1 MFFHAEGKD
10 RRKSCYFGDL
20 REECEGII
28 LEQLDLS
35 KYAIRTDLAI
45 EAREIAIADQQKH
58 VHDQEDLSQIEGVI
72 IKEKEEEDIKISF
85 VEVTKEGAAAIGKK
99 EGRYLTMEAVGIRQQ
114 DTVMQQKVAKIF
126 AEEFSQ
132 FLKQLG
138 IRDDA
143 SCLVVGLGN
152 WNVTPDALGPQVCEN
167 LLVTRHLYQLQPES
181 VEEGYRPVSAIAPGV
196 MGLTGI
202 ETSDII
208 FGIVEKTKPDFVIAI
223 DALASRSIERVNS
236 TIQISDT
243 GIHPGSG
250 VGNKRKEISKETLG
264 IPVVAIGV
272 PTVVDA
278 VSITSDTIDF
288 ILKHFGKELKE
299 GDRPSRALAPA
310 GMTFGKRKKLTEED
324 LPEEEH
330 RKTFLGMIG
339 TLPEDEKRK
348 LIYEVLSPIGHNL
361 MVTPKEVDVFI
372 EDMANLIANGLN
384 AALHSNVKQENAG
397 FYTR

>member
-1 MFFHAEGKD
+1 MSE
-10 RRKSCYFGDL
+10 S
-20 REECEGII
+20 
-28 LEQLDLS
+28 LDLS
-35 KYAIRTDLAI
+35 KYSIRTDLAI
-45 EAREIAIADQQKH
+45 EAREMVLASRAGT
-58 VHDQEDLSQIEGVI
+58 VEQEENLSQIEGVV
-72 IKEKEEEDIKISF
+72 IKEKEVDDIKVSL
-85 VEVTKEGAAAIGKK
+85 VEITPEGEKQLEKK
-99 EGRYLTMEAVGIRQQ
+99 PGRYLTLEVQGIRQQ
-114 DTVMQQKVAKIF
+114 DSKLQQKVEKIF
-126 AEEFSQ
+126 ASEFSH
-132 FLKQLG
+132 FLEGTG
-138 IRDDA
+138 IKKAD

-152 WNVTPDALGPQVCEN
+152 WNVTPDALGPIVCEN
-167 LLVTRHLYQLQPES
+167 LLITRHLYELQPES
-181 VEEGYRPVSAIAPGV
+181 VEEGYRSVSALAPGV

-250 VGNKRKEISKETLG
+250 VGNKRKELSKDTLG
-264 IPVVAIGV
+264 IPVIAIGV

-299 GDRPSRALAPA
+299 GNRPSRALAPA
-310 GMTFGKRKKLTEED
+310 GMTFGERKKLTDED
-324 LPEEEH
+324 LPEEKH

-339 TLPEDEKRK
+339 TLSDDEKRK

-361 MVTPKEVDVFI
+361 MVTPKEIDVFI

-384 AALHSNVKQENAG
+384 SSLHSAVNQDNTG
-397 FYTR
+397 YYTR

>member
-1 MFFHAEGKD
+1 MGE
-10 RRKSCYFGDL
+10 S
-20 REECEGII
+20 I
-28 LEQLDLS
+28 DLS
-35 KYAIRTDLAI
+35 QYSVRTDLAI
-45 EAREIAIADQQKH
+45 EAREMVLTQQKGT
-58 VHDQEDLSQIEGVI
+58 VGQEKDLSQIEGVI
-72 IKEKEEEDIKISF
+72 IKEKDVDDIKISL
-85 VEVTKEGAAAIGKK
+85 VEVTKQGEQQLGKK
-99 EGRYLTMEAVGIRQQ
+99 AGRYLTVEVQGIRQQ
-114 DTVMQQKVAKIF
+114 NTELQQKVEEIF
-126 AEEFSQ
+126 AREFAY
-132 FLKQLG
+132 FLEGTG
-138 IRDDA
+138 IKKTD

-152 WNVTPDALGPQVCEN
+152 WNVTPDALGPMVCEN
-167 LLVTRHLYQLQPES
+167 LLVTRHLFQLQPEN
-181 VEEGYRPVSAIAPGV
+181 VEEGFRSVSALSPGV

-208 FGIVEKTKPDFVIAI
+208 FGVVEKTKPDFVIAI

-250 VGNKRKEISKETLG
+250 VGNKRKELSKETLG
-264 IPVVAIGV
+264 IPVIAIGV

-288 ILKHFGKELKE
+288 ILKHFGKELRE
-299 GDRPSRALAPA
+299 GNRPSRSLAPA
-310 GMTFGKRKKLTEED
+310 GMSFGEKRKLTEED
-324 LPEEEH
+324 LPEEKH

-339 TLPEDEKRK
+339 TLEDDEKRK

-384 AALHSNVKQENAG
+384 SSLHNAVNQDNAG
-397 FYTR
+397 FYTK

>member
-1 MFFHAEGKD
+1 MGE
-10 RRKSCYFGDL
+10 S
-20 REECEGII
+20 I
-28 LEQLDLS
+28 DLS
-35 KYAIRTDLAI
+35 QYSVRTDLAI
-45 EAREIAIADQQKH
+45 EAREMVLAGQKDT
-58 VHDQEDLSQIEGVI
+58 VGQEKDLSQIEGVI
-72 IKEKEEEDIKISF
+72 IKEKDVDDIKISL
-85 VEVTKEGAAAIGKK
+85 VEITEQGAEQLGKK
-99 EGRYLTMEAVGIRQQ
+99 AGRYLTVEVQGIRQQ
-114 DTVMQQKVAKIF
+114 NTEVQQKVEEIF
-126 AEEFSQ
+126 SKEFAY
-132 FLKQLG
+132 FLEGTG
-138 IRDDA
+138 IKKTD

-152 WNVTPDALGPQVCEN
+152 WNVTPDALGPMVCEN
-167 LLVTRHLYQLQPES
+167 LLVTRHLFQLQPEN
-181 VEEGYRPVSAIAPGV
+181 VEEGYRAVSALSPGV

-208 FGIVEKTKPDFVIAI
+208 LGVVEKTKPDFVIAI

-250 VGNKRKEISKETLG
+250 VGNKRKELSKETLG
-264 IPVVAIGV
+264 VPVIAIGV

-288 ILKHFGKELKE
+288 ILKHFGKELRE
-299 GDRPSRALAPA
+299 GNRPSRSLAPA
-310 GMTFGKRKKLTEED
+310 GMSFGERRKLTDED
-324 LPEEEH
+324 LPEEKH

-339 TLPEDEKRK
+339 TLEDEEKRK

-384 AALHSNVKQENAG
+384 ASLHSAVDQGNAG
-397 FYTR
+397 FYTK

>member
-1 MFFHAEGKD
+1 M
-10 RRKSCYFGDL
+10 
-20 REECEGII
+20 

-45 EAREIAIADQQKH
+45 EAREMAIADQQKH

-85 VEVTKEGAAAIGKK
+85 VEVTKKGAAAIGKK
-99 EGRYLTMEAVGIRQQ
+99 EGRYLTLEAVGIRQQ

>member
-1 MFFHAEGKD
+1 MMGE
-10 RRKSCYFGDL
+10 S
-20 REECEGII
+20 I
-28 LEQLDLS
+28 DLS
-35 KYAIRTDLAI
+35 KYSVRTDLAI
-45 EAREIAIADQQKH
+45 EAREMVLTKQKGS
-58 VHDQEDLSQIEGVI
+58 VGQEKDLSQIEGVI
-72 IKEKEEEDIKISF
+72 IKEKDVDDIKISL
-85 VEVTKEGAAAIGKK
+85 VEVTKQGEQQLGKK
-99 EGRYLTMEAVGIRQQ
+99 AGRYLTVEVQGIRQQ
-114 DTVMQQKVAKIF
+114 DTEVQKKVEEIF
-126 AEEFSQ
+126 AREFSY
-132 FLKQLG
+132 FLEGSG
-138 IRDDA
+138 IKKTD

-152 WNVTPDALGPQVCEN
+152 WNVTPDALGPMVCEN
-167 LLVTRHLYQLQPES
+167 LLVTRHLFQLQPEN
-181 VEEGYRPVSAIAPGV
+181 VDEGYRSVSALSPGV

-208 FGIVEKTKPDFVIAI
+208 FGVVEKTKPDFVIAI

-250 VGNKRKEISKETLG
+250 VGNKRKELSKETLG
-264 IPVVAIGV
+264 IPVIAIGV

-288 ILKHFGKELKE
+288 ILKHFGKELRE
-299 GDRPSRALAPA
+299 GNRPSRALAPA
-310 GMTFGKRKKLTEED
+310 GMSFGERRKLTEED
-324 LPEEEH
+324 LPEEKQ

-339 TLPEDEKRK
+339 TLEEDEKRK

-384 AALHSNVKQENAG
+384 ASLHGAVDQENTG
-397 FYTR
+397 FYTK